1 MLAPTWPSH
10 RFLNKFAFS
19 LRFSII
25 SVTSVIR
32 PRASETRFTNLYN
45 LSVGNWGIVLH
56 MSTPGKR
63 SDLKVTV
70 VGSYNTDLVIWCNS
84 IPKKGESLVA
94 GEFEMYSGGRGAN
107 CAVAAARAG
116 CQVKFVGAHGADV
129 FGKMALDRLTR
140 EQIDI
145 AHFIELPSSKTGVAL
160 MLQEQGTGAHAALVA
175 TSANNQFPAT
185 LLTRVEAE
193 IRRSDLIFTQF
204 EIGIPVLLELF
215 RLCGHYRK
223 RLVLHASP
231 VDQSTRLPTGYY
243 YLLVADDFEAL
254 LLAGKTEVYDAV
266 REFHRRGAQ
275 NVIIKKNDESLIFSD
290 GRSCEIQSVKPTRF
304 VQESGAVEC
313 LTAWAG
319 ITLVMTGS
327 LARAAFMGAE
337 ALAFSLARHGA
348 QDSMPYPSE
357 LPIGEKK

>member
-1 MLAPTWPSH
+1 MPT
-10 RFLNKFAFS
+10 
-19 LRFSII
+19 
-25 SVTSVIR
+25 
-32 PRASETRFTNLYN
+32 PR
-45 LSVGNWGIVLH
+45 
-56 MSTPGKR
+56 KR
-63 SDLKVTV
+63 SDLKVIV

-84 IPKKGESLVA
+84 IPTKGQSLVG

-116 CQVKFVGAHGADV
+116 CQVKFVGAHGTDV
-129 FGKMALDRLTR
+129 FGKMALDRLTQ

-145 AHFIELPSSKTGVAL
+145 AHFIELPSSNTGVTL
-160 MLQEQGTGAHAALVA
+160 MLQEQGTGAHAGLVA

-185 LLTRVEAE
+185 LVTRAEAE
-193 IRRSDLIFTQF
+193 IRMSDLVFTQF
-204 EIGIPVLLELF
+204 EIGNPVLLELF
-215 RLCGHYRK
+215 RLCSQHRK

-231 VDQSTRLPTGYY
+231 VDNSTRLPSGH
-243 YLLVADDFEAL
+243 LLVADDFEAL

-266 REFHRRGAQ
+266 RELHCRGAQ
-275 NVIIKKNDESLIFSD
+275 NVIVKQNDESLIFSD
-290 GRSCEIQSVKPTRF
+290 GKTCEIQPVKPTRF

-313 LTAWAG
+313 LAAWAG
-319 ITLVMTGS
+319 ITLLMTGS

-357 LPIGEKK
+357 LPIGEKKFS

>member
-1 MLAPTWPSH
+1 
-10 RFLNKFAFS
+10 
-19 LRFSII
+19 
-25 SVTSVIR
+25 
-32 PRASETRFTNLYN
+32 
-45 LSVGNWGIVLH
+45 

-63 SDLKVTV
+63 SDLKVTI
-70 VGSYNTDLVIWCNS
+70 VGSYNADLVIWCNS
-84 IPKKGESLVA
+84 IPTKGQSLVG

-129 FGKMALDRLTR
+129 FGKMALDQLTR

-160 MLQEQGTGAHAALVA
+160 MLQEEGTGAHAALVA

-185 LLTRVEAE
+185 LLATAEAG
-193 IRRSDLIFTQF
+193 IRRSDLVFTQF
-204 EIGIPVLLELF
+204 EIGVPVLLELF
-215 RLCGHYRK
+215 RLCSHHRK

-231 VDQSTRLPTGYY
+231 VDHSTRLPPGHY

-266 REFHRRGAQ
+266 RELHSRGAQ
-275 NVIIKKNDESLIFSD
+275 NVIVKQNDESLIFSD
-290 GRSCEIQSVKPTRF
+290 GSSCEIQPVKPARF
-304 VQESGAVEC
+304 VQASGAAEC

-319 ITLVMTGS
+319 ITLAMTGS
-327 LARAAFMGAE
+327 LARAAFVGAE
-337 ALAFSLARHGA
+337 AMAFSLARHGA
-348 QDSMPYPSE
+348 QDSMPYSSE
-357 LPIGEKK
+357 LPHGENNE

>member
-1 MLAPTWPSH
+1 M
-10 RFLNKFAFS
+10 S
-19 LRFSII
+19 LSSQYRSLQ
-25 SVTSVIR
+25 VVVI
-32 PRASETRFTNLYN
+32 
-45 LSVGNWGIVLH
+45 
-56 MSTPGKR
+56 
-63 SDLKVTV
+63 
-70 VGSYNTDLVIWCNS
+70 GSYNTDLVIWCDAIPVKAQS
-84 IPKKGESLVA
+84 ILG
-94 GEFEMYSGGRGAN
+94 GDFEMYSGGRGAN

-145 AHFIELPSSKTGVAL
+145 EHFIELPSSKTGVAL

-185 LLTRVEAE
+185 LVTRVEAE
-193 IRRSDLIFTQF
+193 IRGSDLIFTQF

-215 RLCGHYRK
+215 RLCSHHRK

-231 VDQSTRLPTGYY
+231 VDHSTRLPTGYY

-275 NVIIKKNDESLIFSD
+275 NVIIKQNDESLIFSD
-290 GRSCEIQSVKPTRF
+290 GRSC
-304 VQESGAVEC
+304 
-313 LTAWAG
+313 
-319 ITLVMTGS
+319 
-327 LARAAFMGAE
+327 
-337 ALAFSLARHGA
+337 
-348 QDSMPYPSE
+348 
-357 LPIGEKK
+357 

>member
-1 MLAPTWPSH
+1 MPT
-10 RFLNKFAFS
+10 
-19 LRFSII
+19 
-25 SVTSVIR
+25 
-32 PRASETRFTNLYN
+32 PR
-45 LSVGNWGIVLH
+45 
-56 MSTPGKR
+56 KR
-63 SDLKVTV
+63 SDLKVIV

-84 IPKKGESLVA
+84 IPTKGQSLVG

-116 CQVKFVGAHGADV
+116 CQVKFVGAHGTDV
-129 FGKMALDRLTR
+129 FGKMALDRLTQ

-145 AHFIELPSSKTGVAL
+145 AHFIELPSSNTGVTL
-160 MLQEQGTGAHAALVA
+160 MLQEQGTGAHAGLVA

-185 LLTRVEAE
+185 LVTRAEAE
-193 IRRSDLIFTQF
+193 IRMSDLVFTQF
-204 EIGIPVLLELF
+204 EIGNPVLLELF
-215 RLCGHYRK
+215 RLCSQHRK

-231 VDQSTRLPTGYY
+231 VDHSTRLPSGHY

-266 REFHRRGAQ
+266 RELHCRGAQ
-275 NVIIKKNDESLIFSD
+275 NVIVKQNDESLIFSD
-290 GRSCEIQSVKPTRF
+290 GNTCEIQPVKPTRF

-357 LPIGEKK
+357 LRHGENSFSEE

>member
-1 MLAPTWPSH
+1 M
-10 RFLNKFAFS
+10 R
-19 LRFSII
+19 
-25 SVTSVIR
+25 
-32 PRASETRFTNLYN
+32 
-45 LSVGNWGIVLH
+45 
-56 MSTPGKR
+56 TPGKR
-63 SDLKVTV
+63 SDLKITV

-116 CQVKFVGAHGADV
+116 CQVKFVGARGADV

-140 EQIDI
+140 EQIDLE
-145 AHFIELPSSKTGVAL
+145 HFIELPSSKTGVAL
-160 MLQEQGTGAHAALVA
+160 MLQEQRTGAHAALVA

-185 LLTRVEAE
+185 LLASVEAE
-193 IRRSDLIFTQF
+193 IRRSDLVFTQF

-215 RLCGHYRK
+215 RLCSHHRN

-231 VDQSTRLPTGYY
+231 VDHSTRLPAGHY
-243 YLLVADDFEAL
+243 YLLVADDFEAM
-254 LLAGKTEVYDAV
+254 LLAGKTKVYDAV
-266 REFHRRGAQ
+266 RELHRRGAQ
-275 NVIIKKNDESLIFSD
+275 NIIVKHNYESLIFSD
-290 GRSCEIQSVKPTRF
+290 GSTCDIQPVKPARL

-319 ITLVMTGS
+319 ITLAMTGS
-327 LARAAFMGAE
+327 LARAAFIGAE
-337 ALAFSLARHGA
+337 ALTFSLARHGA

-357 LPIGEKK
+357 LPNGENSFGEE

>member
-1 MLAPTWPSH
+1 
-10 RFLNKFAFS
+10 
-19 LRFSII
+19 
-25 SVTSVIR
+25 
-32 PRASETRFTNLYN
+32 
-45 LSVGNWGIVLH
+45 

-63 SDLKVTV
+63 SELKVTV
-70 VGSYNTDLVIWCNS
+70 VGSYNADLVIWCNT
-84 IPKKGESLVA
+84 IPSKGQSLVG

-116 CQVKFVGAHGADV
+116 CQVKFIGAHGADM
-129 FGKMALDRLTR
+129 FGKMALDRFTH

-145 AHFIELPSSKTGVAL
+145 AHFVELPSSKTGVTL

-185 LLTRVEAE
+185 LVTRAEAE
-193 IRRSDLIFTQF
+193 IRTSDLVFTQF
-204 EIGIPVLLELF
+204 EIGIPVLTELF
-215 RLCGHYRK
+215 RLCSQHRK

-231 VDQSTRLPTGYY
+231 VDHSTRLQAGHY

-254 LLAGKTEVYDAV
+254 PLTGKTKVYDAV
-266 REFHRRGAQ
+266 RELHRRGAQ
-275 NVIIKKNDESLIFSD
+275 NVIVKQNDKSLIFSD
-290 GRSCEIQSVKPTRF
+290 GSTCDVQRVKPARF

-319 ITLVMTGS
+319 ITLALSGN
-327 LARAAFMGAE
+327 LAHAALIGAE
-337 ALAFSLARHGA
+337 ALAFSLERHGA

-357 LPIGEKK
+357 LLNGEDSFS

>member
-1 MLAPTWPSH
+1 MP
-10 RFLNKFAFS
+10 
-19 LRFSII
+19 
-25 SVTSVIR
+25 
-32 PRASETRFTNLYN
+32 
-45 LSVGNWGIVLH
+45 
-56 MSTPGKR
+56 TPGKR

-70 VGSYNTDLVIWCNS
+70 VGSYNTDLVIWCKS
-84 IPKKGESLVA
+84 IPAKGQSLVG

-116 CQVKFVGAHGADV
+116 CQVKFIGAHGADL
-129 FGKMALDRLTR
+129 FGKMAVDRLIR

-145 AHFIELPSSKTGVAL
+145 AHFVELPFSKTGVAL

-185 LLTRVEAE
+185 LVTRAEAE
-193 IRRSDLIFTQF
+193 IRTSDLVFTQF
-204 EIGIPVLLELF
+204 EIGIPVLLEVF
-215 RLCGHYRK
+215 RLCGQLRK

-231 VDQSTRLPTGYY
+231 VDHSTRLPPGPY

-254 LLAGKTEVYDAV
+254 LLAGKTKVYDAV
-266 REFHRRGAQ
+266 RELHRRGAQ
-275 NVIIKKNDESLIFSD
+275 NVIVKHNDESLIFSD
-290 GRSCEIQSVKPTRF
+290 GSTYEIQPVKPARL

-319 ITLVMTGS
+319 ITLAMTGS
-327 LARAAFMGAE
+327 LARAAFIGAE
-337 ALAFSLARHGA
+337 ALSFSLARHGA

-357 LPIGEKK
+357 LPDGENNFSEEKKA